1 MLEKHCRTAQ
11 NWNLRGECLTIPT
24 LTLYVTKP
32 QAFRAHFDVHVTP
45 NTLLFLEVI
54 W

>member
-1 MLEKHCRTAQ
+1 MWDLYNVRQEIYMMEKDCRTAQ

-32 QAFRAHFDVHVTP
+32 QAFPCSF
-45 NTLLFLEVI
+45 
-54 W
+54 